1 MKTKQ
6 LANILIK
13 ILGLSVIIHGI
24 PSVITGIPTMLHN
37 MGRSSPG
44 VNYTGVGYIWLY
56 GFSSVILVVI
66 GICLVV
72 KSREV
77 AAFLFKGE
85 DE

>member
-13 ILGLSVIIHGI
+13 ILGLSVIIHGL
-24 PSVITGIPTMLHN
+24 PSITTGVLTLFQT
-37 MGRSSPG
+37 MGRSSQG
-44 VNYTGVGYIWLY
+44 GYYWLY
-56 GFSSVILVVI
+56 PFSYVILVVI

-77 AAFLFKGE
+77 AAFLFKDE